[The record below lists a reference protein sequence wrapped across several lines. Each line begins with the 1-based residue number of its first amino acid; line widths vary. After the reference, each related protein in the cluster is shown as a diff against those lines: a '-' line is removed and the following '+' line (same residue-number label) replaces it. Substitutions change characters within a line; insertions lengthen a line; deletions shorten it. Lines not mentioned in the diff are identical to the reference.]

1 MSAIYPPKPGR
12 GTRCG
17 PARPCAGAACEA
29 VWLLG
34 GASTAHAE
42 PPARLPCL
50 NCGTAALYSAS
61 FRCEETQT
69 TLRGHPC
76 CDAHGRL
83 RDALRREAPER
94 GRWPAIAICPTQP
107 FPTGLQAPGARR
119 WPRLPVPPSH
129 TSHSKKPLLS
139 ARIPP
144 PDRQFKRQ
152 GRGLTESKGKRQC
165 GSESLLKV
173 KVKSGKG
180 RWSLLNVQ

>member
-1 MSAIYPPKPGR
+1 MQPPNRKMLSIMHHSRNLRTLFTTRAAR
-12 GTRCG
+12 GQARPDPLSLSPLSTT
-17 PARPCAGAACEA
+17 ARPCAGAACEA

-94 GRWPAIAICPTQP
+94 GRRPAIAICPTQP

-119 WPRLPVPPSH
+119 WPRLPVPPSLAERMPSLAG
-129 TSHSKKPLLS
+129 TASKE
-139 ARIPP
+139 AIH
-144 PDRQFKRQ
+144 
-152 GRGLTESKGKRQC
+152 
-165 GSESLLKV
+165 SESQAPDCSAQL
-173 KVKSGKG
+173 S
-180 RWSLLNVQ
+180 

>member
-1 MSAIYPPKPGR
+1 MHLR
-12 GTRCG
+12 
-17 PARPCAGAACEA
+17 
-29 VWLLG
+29 LG
-34 GASTAHAE
+34 GARQFEWSPNCCGQSTLS
-42 PPARLPCL
+42 ARVV
-50 NCGTAALYSAS
+50 
-61 FRCEETQT
+61 
-69 TLRGHPC
+69 
-76 CDAHGRL
+76 
-83 RDALRREAPER
+83 AP
-94 GRWPAIAICPTQP
+94 
-107 FPTGLQAPGARR
+107 
-119 WPRLPVPPSH
+119 H